1 MNKNIKELIIND
13 DDLTDRIEK
22 RKKSN
27 INRWVNIR
35 FEKEANKISLK
46 SAK

>member
-22 RKKSN
+22 RKNSN

-35 FEKEANKISLK
+35 FEKEANKISIH
-46 SAK
+46 